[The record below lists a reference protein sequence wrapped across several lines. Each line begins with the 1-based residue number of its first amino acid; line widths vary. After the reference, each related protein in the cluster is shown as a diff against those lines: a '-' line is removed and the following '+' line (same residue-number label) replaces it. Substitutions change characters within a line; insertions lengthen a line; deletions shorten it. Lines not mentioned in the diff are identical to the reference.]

1 MPPDNPLARMWANK
15 LTAASAPPIDD
26 PPPPPSPTG
35 ADYERERDARV
46 ARNRAIMQ
54 ELGINNLAASITVPS
69 RAEPKRKRRTTDAS
83 NTAVRRG
90 SAPTSAPTRRST
102 RSTRHTGP
110 FVDEVNAD
118 ALRASGLQPRGA
130 QVGAHPRTAVP
141 SHTTTN
147 GNHEDDEEDPEE
159 KETFDDSGVLRYTAW
174 TSTEEGPFSVS
185 LFLFQVYFYYRTGN
199 CTDAVFYF
207 QSHRAQISATDRRDD
222 DAENDADADK
232 KRSKKRPPLLGFA
245 ERPVRF
251 IDGTCKKGFYSIDT
265 TRHGKYSV
273 QTKKIGDESPGA
285 GAMTPSPRPA
295 LLAAG
300 GDGGR
305 CAVFALGTRGRRFE
319 SHGGRTTNHPHRP
332 MAPSGTD
339 KVEVECDKDD
349 DW

>member
-1 MPPDNPLARMWANK
+1 MEHHVTLLREV
-15 LTAASAPPIDD
+15 LSRIEGTE
-26 PPPPPSPTG
+26 G
-35 ADYERERDARV
+35 ADDS
-46 ARNRAIMQ
+46 
-54 ELGINNLAASITVPS
+54 LKHAASIQM
-69 RAEPKRKRRTTDAS
+69 A
-83 NTAVRRG
+83 
-90 SAPTSAPTRRST
+90 
-102 RSTRHTGP
+102 
-110 FVDEVNAD
+110 
-118 ALRASGLQPRGA
+118 
-130 QVGAHPRTAVP
+130 
-141 SHTTTN
+141 
-147 GNHEDDEEDPEE
+147 EDDEEDPEE

-222 DAENDADADK
+222 DAENDADAGQ

-339 KVEVECDKDD
+339 KVEVECDEDD

>member
-1 MPPDNPLARMWANK
+1 
-15 LTAASAPPIDD
+15 
-26 PPPPPSPTG
+26 
-35 ADYERERDARV
+35 
-46 ARNRAIMQ
+46 
-54 ELGINNLAASITVPS
+54 
-69 RAEPKRKRRTTDAS
+69 
-83 NTAVRRG
+83 
-90 SAPTSAPTRRST
+90 
-102 RSTRHTGP
+102 
-110 FVDEVNAD
+110 
-118 ALRASGLQPRGA
+118 
-130 QVGAHPRTAVP
+130 
-141 SHTTTN
+141 
-147 GNHEDDEEDPEE
+147 
-159 KETFDDSGVLRYTAW
+159 
-174 TSTEEGPFSVS
+174 VS

-222 DAENDADADK
+222 DAENDADAGQ

>member
-83 NTAVRRG
+83 NTTVRRG
-90 SAPTSAPTRRST
+90 SAPTSAPTRLST

-141 SHTTTN
+141 SHTTTK

-199 CTDAVFYF
+199 WIDAVFYF

-222 DAENDADADK
+222 DAGQ

-285 GAMTPSPRPA
+285 EAMTPSPRPA

-305 CAVFALGTRGRRFE
+305 CAVFALGTRGRWFE
-319 SHGGRTTNHPHRP
+319 SHVGRTTNHPHRP

-339 KVEVECDKDD
+339 KVEVECDEDD

>member
-185 LFLFQVYFYYRTGN
+185 LFLLPYGQLY
-199 CTDAVFYF
+199 
-207 QSHRAQISATDRRDD
+207 
-222 DAENDADADK
+222 
-232 KRSKKRPPLLGFA
+232 
-245 ERPVRF
+245 
-251 IDGTCKKGFYSIDT
+251 
-265 TRHGKYSV
+265 
-273 QTKKIGDESPGA
+273 
-285 GAMTPSPRPA
+285 
-295 LLAAG
+295 
-300 GDGGR
+300 
-305 CAVFALGTRGRRFE
+305 
-319 SHGGRTTNHPHRP
+319 
-332 MAPSGTD
+332 
-339 KVEVECDKDD
+339 
-349 DW
+349 